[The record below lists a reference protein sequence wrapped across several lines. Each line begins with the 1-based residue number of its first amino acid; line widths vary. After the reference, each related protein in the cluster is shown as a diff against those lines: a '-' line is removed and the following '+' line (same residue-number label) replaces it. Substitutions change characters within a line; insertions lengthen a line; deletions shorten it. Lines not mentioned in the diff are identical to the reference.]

1 MEQRRLG
8 NLGACRRPRLCS
20 VKASG
25 ARSRAVPPV
34 LRLQSYPFGPMAAR
48 GTDDPHL
55 VILSPGPAVMSAD
68 PAVGG
73 KPGGR
78 PTAWAVQPSWRAR
91 AARRDRHWPSS
102 AGPSDGRNNDSVSGA
117 GERVADP
124 GPQGGQGAA
133 PACRAVTCPRRS
145 TSSAGMAWAPNRCE
159 IRGEVPAFTLTS
171 LTWPARSRASCSSA
185 GLTTRQGPTAT
196 AAPSTTQRHP
206 CGITL
211 RYNGSSN

>member
-102 AGPSDGRNNDSVSGA
+102 AGPGDGRNNDSVSGA
-117 GERVADP
+117 GERVAGP
-124 GPQGGQGAA
+124 GPQGGQGGGACQPGSHLPAA
-133 PACRAVTCPRRS
+133 QYQQRRDGLGPEPLRDPRRV
-145 TSSAGMAWAPNRCE
+145 ADVHFDQLDLACQVARVARA
-159 IRGEVPAFTLTS
+159 RG
-171 LTWPARSRASCSSA
+171 
-185 GLTTRQGPTAT
+185 
-196 AAPSTTQRHP
+196 
-206 CGITL
+206 
-211 RYNGSSN
+211 